1 METFISHIV
10 FTNVDLPL
18 LGLPITDTVALFME
32 VLYSKCSSLSISQ
45 MKHLGYIWNMEEEKK
60 TKSVDPSLSDKLLK
74 TRCVMISG
82 EINKDL
88 SDDFAQR
95 MLVLDS
101 ESQDPITVYINSP
114 GGDVDSG
121 FAIYDMIRFVR
132 SEVTVV
138 GMGLVASAA
147 ALIYL
152 SVPKERRVAF
162 PNSTYLIHQPLSQ
175 LKGTAIEI
183 DIYAKKL
190 GELRIKLDK
199 VIADAVGKSVEDVSK
214 DTERD
219 HWLSA
224 EEAAAYGIVGR
235 IVTNKCDL

>member
-1 METFISHIV
+1 
-10 FTNVDLPL
+10 
-18 LGLPITDTVALFME
+18 
-32 VLYSKCSSLSISQ
+32 
-45 MKHLGYIWNMEEEKK
+45 MKHLGYIWIMDEEKK
-60 TKSVDPSLSDKLLK
+60 TKSVDPSLSEKLLK

-82 EINKDL
+82 EINKDV
-88 SDDFAQR
+88 SDDFAER

-101 ESQDPITVYINSP
+101 ESHDPITVYINSP

-121 FAIYDMIRFVR
+121 FAIYDMIRFVE

-162 PNSTYLIHQPLSQ
+162 PNSTYLILQPLSQ

-224 EEAAAYGIVGR
+224 EEAKAYGIVGR

>member
-224 EEAAAYGIVGR
+224 EEAKAYGIVGR

>member
-1 METFISHIV
+1 M
-10 FTNVDLPL
+10 D
-18 LGLPITDTVALFME
+18 
-32 VLYSKCSSLSISQ
+32 
-45 MKHLGYIWNMEEEKK
+45 EEKK
-60 TKSVDPSLSDKLLK
+60 TKSVDPSLSEKLLK

-82 EINKDL
+82 EINKDVA
-88 SDDFAQR
+88 DDFAER

-101 ESQDPITVYINSP
+101 ESHDPITVYINSP

-121 FAIYDMIRFVR
+121 FAIYDMIRFVE
-132 SEVTVV
+132 SEVKVV

-152 SVPKERRVAF
+152 SVPSERRVAF

-175 LKGTAIEI
+175 LKGTAIEL

-199 VIADAVGKSVEDVSK
+199 VIADAVGKSVDEVSK

-224 EEAAAYGIVGR
+224 EEAKAYGIEGR
-235 IVTNKCDL
+235 IITNKCEL

>member
-224 EEAAAYGIVGR
+224 EEAEAYGIVGR
-235 IVTNKCDL
+235 IITNKCDL